1 MRQDYPY
8 ALIQFYATAPYE
20 CAYLPGRSARSQVAT
35 PTHLIDRQ
43 IYSELVRLGFRRS
56 GMFTYRPYCDDC
68 NACVP
73 MRIPVDKFS
82 PNRSQRRALRTHAHL
97 MAREHAL
104 EFNEEHYLLYRRYQ
118 IARHAEGGMDEDSR
132 EQFSNFL
139 LQSQVDTRLVE
150 FREGGTL
157 RMVSLIDR
165 LSDGLSSVYTF
176 YEPDLPHSAFGTY
189 GILWQIEACRRLQL
203 PHLYLGYW
211 IAASPKMAYKA
222 RFHGAEVLVKG
233 EWRPFEGSR
242 NGL

>member
-8 ALIQFYATAPYE
+8 ALIQFYATAPYD

-73 MRIPVDKFS
+73 LRIPVDKFS
-82 PNRSQRRALRTHAHL
+82 PNRSQRRALRMHAHL
-97 MAREHAL
+97 VAREHPL
-104 EFNEEHYLLYRRYQ
+104 EFAEEHYLLYRRYQ
-118 IARHAEGGMDEDSR
+118 LARHAEGGMDEDSR

-139 LQSQVDTRLVE
+139 LQSHVDTRLVE

-176 YEPDLPHSAFGTY
+176 YQPDLPHSAFGTY

-211 IAASPKMAYKA
+211 IAESPKMAYKA
-222 RFHGAEVLVKG
+222 RFHGAEMLVKG
-233 EWRPFEGSR
+233 EWRPFEEPR